1 MYDKERNIVLS
12 AKVDNVDDIIVT
24 TVDDNGN
31 TLVSVID
38 DDVDS
43 VSIINLAD
51 DSISLELVD
60 CSDGDVP
67 DVLPSWSSSRSR
79 CRLSHTK
86 RYQPSSPKLL
96 KPHTNKHKSYCSF
109 VSTYD
114 ALDDDDETV
123 PGLSNRFHTPC
134 SFPLTSSSAV
144 LLPSQYDSVLQDD
157 VNGELYFDALEDID
171 PDLSKHLGHYVNIG
185 DFTFS
190 NDNPLSVFW
199 DPDQGSSDLHGER
212 IYRHMLGADICVF
225 VTKSED
231 DGLHPYDHTFW
242 VKCFHRANIS
252 HHIYQSVLDYAA
264 QVSIESLEV
273 HDILEPSSPRIT
285 TPTKIDHKVMWPFF
299 AWMPVEHI
307 CKTFEHTT
315 QFMRILLSTYLWKCH
330 RSANPA
336 ANIFCQAEAD
346 ATDITFSD
354 TPAVG
359 GGQTVVQFFAGC
371 HTKLAS
377 VHPLKDTSEEK
388 ILGAFQDHVWWY
400 RAPDELTADNASV
413 YNGIKFLKCV
423 CDLYIQFW

>member
-1 MYDKERNIVLS
+1 MQSVKLCEQYIITPNGGIFPLIVEGSLCYLPQQLPTDWEMYELPQVLMGSSKSWDSLIYNSKFTIKEHLCGLLAIPAGTCKDMYDKERNIVLS

-315 QFMRILLSTYLWKCH
+315 QFMRILLSTYL
-330 RSANPA
+330 
-336 ANIFCQAEAD
+336 
-346 ATDITFSD
+346 
-354 TPAVG
+354 
-359 GGQTVVQFFAGC
+359 
-371 HTKLAS
+371 
-377 VHPLKDTSEEK
+377 
-388 ILGAFQDHVWWY
+388 
-400 RAPDELTADNASV
+400 
-413 YNGIKFLKCV
+413 
-423 CDLYIQFW
+423 